1 MQLKKFF
8 SFLIFFFAAEFI
20 FSEIPEQIKGI
31 WSGNDRIIF
40 FGGDDEISIILKEYY
55 GWYYDRAVEP
65 KEFSSIQERKRNA
78 ATQKTAHDY
87 KVSFE
92 KIQNAANA
100 WEMTI
105 FIDEKTKSVIPVA
118 LIDGKIYLDFLV
130 KADSENQ
137 KETENSE
144 ENFSENSMANEKT
157 EKNPLTG
164 YWQGLNSENSIR
176 ISQRNSRE
184 NIISWFITENG
195 AYQLR
200 FWSTK
205 MPHEDSK
212 AVFADNSTLY
222 TINKQIFSAGT
233 NYTCVSGKGTNIRNV
248 EKYAEFPLE
257 YKLDESE
264 KIIGLG
270 TPFLSKVEGKNSAG
284 NLMEIVAQANSRRK
298 KAPPPLFPEK
308 ELDWHWEL
316 INQLEKG
323 NPIIEKVRERQRNF
337 GPRPGDLQK

>member
-1 MQLKKFF
+1 MQLKKIF
-8 SFLIFFFAAEFI
+8 SFFIFFFTTGFV

-31 WSGNDRIIF
+31 WTGKDRIIF
-40 FGGDDEISIILKEYY
+40 FGGNDEISIILKEYY

-65 KEFSSIQERKRNA
+65 DDFSNIQERKRNA
-78 ATQKTAHDY
+78 ATQKLAHDY

-92 KIQNAANA
+92 KIENTTNA

-118 LIDGKIYLDFLV
+118 LIDDKIYLDFLV

-137 KETENSE
+137 EETETLEKNL
-144 ENFSENSMANEKT
+144 SENLMANEKT

-176 ISQRNSRE
+176 ISQRNSKE
-184 NIISWFITENG
+184 NIISWYITENS

-212 AVFADNSTLY
+212 AVFADNNTLY

-248 EKYAEFPLE
+248 EKYADFPLE
-257 YKLDESE
+257 YKLDENE
-264 KIIGLG
+264 KIIALG
-270 TPFLSKVEGKNSAG
+270 MPFLSKVEGKNSAE

-298 KAPPPLFPEK
+298 KDPPQLFPEK

-337 GPRPGDLQK
+337 GPRPGDFQK